1 MIAMKIM
8 IVEDEENIRD
18 GIRNL
23 GMTGIRRGLK
33 NPCCFPVLW
42 RRLCF

>member
-23 GMTGIRRGLK
+23 
-33 NPCCFPVLW
+33 V
-42 RRLCF
+42 RLESGGV

>member
-23 GMTGIRRGLK
+23 G
-33 NPCCFPVLW
+33 
-42 RRLCF
+42 RLESGGV

>member
-23 GMTGIRRGLK
+23 VDWNQEGFEEPR
-33 NPCCFPVLW
+33 CFPVLW